1 MKGELTF
8 MDKLQEILGKVSIKL
23 SGNLYINAIKD
34 GMLAYM
40 LFAFIASIFLI
51 IAFFQFQHLQILF
64 LQ

>member
-34 GMLAYM
+34 L
-40 LFAFIASIFLI
+40 SLI
-51 IAFFQFQHLQILF
+51 HI
-64 LQ
+64 